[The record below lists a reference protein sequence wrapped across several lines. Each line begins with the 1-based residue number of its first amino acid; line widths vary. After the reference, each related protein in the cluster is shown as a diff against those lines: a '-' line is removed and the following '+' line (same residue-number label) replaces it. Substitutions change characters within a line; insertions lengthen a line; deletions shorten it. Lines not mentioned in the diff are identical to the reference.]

1 MLCLMAART
10 PLSLSWQPEEW
21 ILLSFKNICVVLK
34 SDLTGLFDTCWGPSE
49 VLWTRTYVASWA
61 SMFLP
66 IFLCLGTHGA
76 VRSLCSP
83 HAMVC
88 SLCIRF
94 LLCKP
99 YKGRRDVMKMCF
111 GSLYWKKMECHVRKS
126 QSKEI
131 WLKASGSEHSRQT
144 GPQSSSG
151 DRRDILRNA
160 KDQQQKHYT
169 IWVLFPPPI
178 KTCSFKLIFVM

>member
-1 MLCLMAART
+1 
-10 PLSLSWQPEEW
+10 
-21 ILLSFKNICVVLK
+21 
-34 SDLTGLFDTCWGPSE
+34 
-49 VLWTRTYVASWA
+49 
-61 SMFLP
+61 MFLP
-66 IFLCLGTHGA
+66 ILLCLGTHGA

-144 GPQSSSG
+144 GPRALLGIEETFFETQKSNNKNITQSGFYSHLQSKPAHLNWSLLRSS
-151 DRRDILRNA
+151 LF
-160 KDQQQKHYT
+160 KHT
-169 IWVLFPPPI
+169 GVLVSPAEG
-178 KTCSFKLIFVM
+178 KH